1 MHRLTS
7 LLFAVAT
14 STPLFAGELDGR
26 FQADLAGANTVLDL
40 QQQGQVVT
48 GRYSENGTLQL
59 DLRGQYDGQVLNA
72 EIVLPQTNQVIATLA
87 ATYGN
92 DQLNARL
99 AARDPVS
106 GQVLERQAL
115 FQRSPSTATGATRTS
130 AGTLDPALVG
140 TWVHEDII
148 NSGGA
153 SFASFN
159 TVLTLHLAPD
169 GRVEQWSRSVGGGSD
184 WSYDSDGTL
193 QYAGQWQTAEG
204 VLLVRPD
211 GSTDYQPAT
220 RYRFSD
226 PYLVT
231 EDQGGRKIWQRR

>member
-7 LLFAVAT
+7 LLFAVTT

-106 GQVLERQAL
+106 GQVLERQTL
-115 FQRSPSTATGATRTS
+115 FQRSPSHATGAARTS

-159 TVLTLHLAPD
+159 TVLTLHLAPTAASSNGAAPSAAAPTGATTATAPSSTPAN
-169 GRVEQWSRSVGGGSD
+169 GRPPTASSWSAR
-184 WSYDSDGTL
+184 
-193 QYAGQWQTAEG
+193 TAA
-204 VLLVRPD
+204 PTT
-211 GSTDYQPAT
+211 SPPPAT
-220 RYRFSD
+220 ASAT
-226 PYLVT
+226 PT
-231 EDQGGRKIWQRR
+231 W

>member
-92 DQLNARL
+92 DQLNAHL

-115 FQRSPSTATGATRTS
+115 FQRSPSHATGTTRTG

-193 QYAGQWQTAEG
+193 QYAGQWQTTDG
-204 VLLVRPD
+204 ILLVRPD
-211 GSTDYQPAT
+211 GGTDYQPAT
-220 RYRFSD
+220 RYRFSA

>member
-59 DLRGQYDGQVLNA
+59 DLHGQYDGQVLNA

-99 AARDPVS
+99 AAHDPVS

-115 FQRSPSTATGATRTS
+115 FQRSPS
-130 AGTLDPALVG
+130 
-140 TWVHEDII
+140 
-148 NSGGA
+148 

-159 TVLTLHLAPD
+159 TVLTLHLTPD

-193 QYAGQWQTAEG
+193 QYAGQWQTADG